1 VNARTEQV
9 DDLQL
14 VALPSAVNCAELF
27 ARFSLAEWS
36 LRPMQDEAAHVL
48 GNLVA
53 SVVDTANHRV
63 PRFITLRLRL
73 SGNMLILE
81 VEIDPY
87 APKPAPT
94 NALKG
99 RHAGILQLDDGCTL
113 LWCEMP
119 LPTGMTASAV
129 PLPRREPRRSPA
141 AEGLPP
147 EATEVDPQ
155 VMERLLYGLGG
166 SQGWQAD

>member
-9 DDLQL
+9 DDLRL

-27 ARFSLAEWS
+27 ARFALAEWS
-36 LRPMQDEAAHVL
+36 LRPMQEEAAHVL
-48 GNLVA
+48 GSLVG
-53 SVVDTANHRV
+53 SVVKTSNHKA

-73 SGNMLILE
+73 SGNMLVLE
-81 VEIDPY
+81 VECDPHS
-87 APKPAPT
+87 PRPAAT
-94 NALKG
+94 SALQG
-99 RHAGILQLDDGCTL
+99 RHTGVLQLDDGCTL
-113 LWCEMP
+113 LWCELP

-129 PLPRREPRRSPA
+129 PLPRRERRRSPA
-141 AEGLPP
+141 AENLPP